1 MDDCYASPIPS
12 ISALAV
18 PRWRDACL
26 RHGFLGRTG
35 GVSRGPF
42 ASLNLAGWVGDDP
55 AAVDANWRLLR
66 NSVLPDGPLAR
77 LKQVHGA
84 VVHTVGRDW
93 AGTHLTGD
101 GLVTATPGIALGVFT
116 ADCVPILMVDS
127 RRRIAAALHAGWR
140 GALAGIAGAG
150 VRAME
155 AALGAARQDIRAA
168 LGPAIGLCCF
178 EVDGELADR
187 FAREIRG
194 ARRYTRT
201 GRPGKAFLDLRA
213 ILKDELQAAG
223 LYESNI
229 EIVGPCTRCAN
240 EQYFSRRGA
249 GGVACG
255 LQLSFVGFA
264 E

>member
-1 MDDCYASPIPS
+1 
-12 ISALAV
+12 V
-18 PRWRDACL
+18 

-35 GVSRGPF
+35 GVSHDPF
-42 ASLNLAGWVGDDP
+42 ASLNLAGWVGDEP

-66 NSVLPDGPLAR
+66 NSLLSDGPLAR
-77 LKQVHGA
+77 LNQVHGA

-93 AGTHLTGD
+93 AGARLTGD
-101 GLVTATPGIALGVFT
+101 GLVTAAPGITLGVFT

-127 RRRIAAALHAGWR
+127 RRRVASALHAGWR
-140 GALAGIAGAG
+140 GTLAGIAGAG

-155 AALGAARQDIRAA
+155 ALGAARQDIGAA

-178 EVDGELADR
+178 EVDGKLADR
-187 FAREIRG
+187 FARQIPG
-194 ARRYTRT
+194 ARRHTGT

-223 LYESNI
+223 LYENNI

-249 GGVACG
+249 KGGACG